1 MSAPEPVTTA
11 GTVRS
16 AGPPQ
21 ASTAPSGGSAVL
33 ASSVLTDA
41 GAVTSVGAPLLQV
54 RNLSTFF
61 PIRTGTIRAVDGV
74 SFDVERGK
82 TLCVVGESGSGKSV
96 TARSILQIV
105 DEPGRIMG
113 GSMLLHR
120 PDGSSVDLAKL
131 GRRSREIRAVR
142 GAEIAMIFQEPMS
155 SLSPVHTVGNQI
167 MEVLILHLKMSK
179 QQARARCVEL
189 LTQVEIPNPDRA
201 VDRYTFEFSGGM
213 RQRVMIAMALACNP
227 SLLIAD
233 EPTTALDVTTQA
245 EILDLIKNLQKSHGM
260 AVMFITHDMG
270 VVAEIA
276 DQVIVMNH
284 GKVVETGP
292 VDTIFHAPQDPYTQM
307 LIGSVTKLGRTADI
321 RLKRAPI
328 PATAEP
334 ILRVRDLSMVFGDAK
349 KGSVRAVDGVSLS
362 VMPGESLGI
371 VGESGS
377 GKTTMG
383 RCLLRVYE
391 PNSGAID
398 YRRAD
403 GSVVDIVT
411 ADKHT
416 LKACRREI
424 RMIFQDPVGSLNPR
438 MTVAQIV
445 GEPLLV
451 NGLAKGKD
459 LDDRVAELLQNVG
472 LEPAWRERY
481 PHAFSGGQR
490 QRIGI
495 ARALALNPRI
505 IVADEAT
512 SALDV
517 SLRSQMLDLLLN
529 LQDKLGLSFIFIS
542 HDIAVIRYFCDRVAV
557 MYRGKVV
564 ETGETNQVCD
574 APTHPYTQ
582 ALLSAIPQPDP
593 RARGMHKRFR
603 YQPQG

>member
-1 MSAPEPVTTA
+1 MIASGQTLSALPTGSTSSLLLK
-11 GTVRS
+11 VR
-16 AGPPQ
+16 
-21 ASTAPSGGSAVL
+21 
-33 ASSVLTDA
+33 D
-41 GAVTSVGAPLLQV
+41 LQ
-54 RNLSTFF
+54 TYF
-61 PIRTGTIRAVDGV
+61 PIRTGTIKAVDGV
-74 SFDVERGK
+74 SFDVQRGK

-120 PDGSSVDLAKL
+120 ADGSSLDLAQL
-131 GRRSREIRAVR
+131 GQRSREIRAVR

-167 MEVLILHLKMSK
+167 MEVLTLHLKMSK
-179 QQARARCVEL
+179 DQARARCVEL
-189 LTQVEIPNPDRA
+189 LTQVEIPNPAKA

-213 RQRVMIAMALACNP
+213 RQRVMIAMALACKP
-227 SLLIAD
+227 ALLIAD

-245 EILDLIKNLQKSHGM
+245 EILDLIKNLQKTHGM

-276 DQVIVMNH
+276 DEVIVMNH
-284 GKVVETGP
+284 GRVVETGS
-292 VDTIFHAPQDPYTQM
+292 VDAIFHAPQDPYTQM
-307 LIGSVTKLGRTADI
+307 LINSVTKLGRTADI
-321 RLKRAPI
+321 RLKRPPI
-328 PATAEP
+328 ASAAEP
-334 ILRVRDLSMVFGDAK
+334 ILQVRGLQQYFGSAK
-349 KGSVRAVDGVSLS
+349 TLVKAVDGVSFD

-391 PNSGAID
+391 PHAGSIN

-403 GSVVDIVT
+403 GSVVDIVQ
-411 ADKHT
+411 ANKQT
-416 LKACRREI
+416 LKDCRREM

-451 NGLAKGKD
+451 NGIATGKA
-459 LDDRVAELLQNVG
+459 LDERVAELLQNVG

-495 ARALALNPRI
+495 ARAIALNPRVI
-505 IVADEAT
+505 IADEAT

-529 LQDKLGLSFIFIS
+529 LQDKLGLSFVFIS
-542 HDIAVIRYFCDRVAV
+542 HDIAVIRYFCDRIAV
-557 MYRGKVV
+557 MYRGKIV

-593 RARGMHKRFR
+593 RKRSMHKRFR
-603 YQPQG
+603 YQPES

>member
-1 MSAPEPVTTA
+1 MSVIDLAAGQEVRAAVQAPTILDVKNLVTHFP
-11 GTVRS
+11 VRS
-16 AGPPQ
+16 G
-21 ASTAPSGGSAVL
+21 V
-33 ASSVLTDA
+33 V
-41 GAVTSVGAPLLQV
+41 
-54 RNLSTFF
+54 
-61 PIRTGTIRAVDGV
+61 RAVDGV
-74 SFDVERGK
+74 SFTLQRGK
-82 TLCVVGESGSGKSV
+82 TLCIVGESGSGKSV

-105 DEPGRIMG
+105 DAPGRIVS
-113 GSMLLHR
+113 GSMVLHR
-120 PDGSSVDLAKL
+120 PDGTSVDLAKL
-131 GRRSREIRAVR
+131 NPRGREIRAVR
-142 GAEIAMIFQEPMS
+142 GREIAMIFQEPMS
-155 SLSPVHTVGNQI
+155 SLSPVHTVGDQI
-167 MEVLILHLKMSK
+167 MEVLRLHLGMGKK
-179 QQARARCVEL
+179 EARARCVEL
-189 LTQVEIPNPDRA
+189 LKQVEIPNAETA

-245 EILDLIKNLQKSHGM
+245 EILDLIRRLQKQHGM

-276 DQVIVMNH
+276 DDVLVMHH
-284 GKVVETGP
+284 GKVRESGP
-292 VDTIFHAPQDPYTQM
+292 VDAIFHAPQDDYTRM
-307 LIGSVTKLGRTADI
+307 LIGSVLKLEQKAEI

-328 PATAEP
+328 AEEAP
-334 ILRVRDLSMVFGDAK
+334 PVLQVRNLAMYFGSLKAPL
-349 KGSVRAVDGVSLS
+349 RAVDDVSLE
-362 VMPGESLGI
+362 VRPGETLGI

-391 PNSGAID
+391 PQAGTID

-403 GSVVDIVT
+403 GEVIDLLK
-411 ADKHT
+411 ADKET

-438 MTVAQIV
+438 MTVAQII

-451 NGLAKGKD
+451 NKIAQGRE
-459 LDDRVAELLQNVG
+459 LDERVAELLRQVG
-472 LEPAWRERY
+472 LEPSWRERY

-495 ARALALNPRI
+495 ARAIALNPRI

-517 SLRSQMLDLLLN
+517 SLRSQMLDLMMS
-529 LQDKLGLSFIFIS
+529 LQDRLGLSYVFIS
-542 HDIAVIRYFCDRVAV
+542 HDIGVIRYMCDRVAV

-564 ETGETNQVCD
+564 ETGPAEQVCN

-582 ALLSAIPQPDP
+582 ALLSAIPRPDP
-593 RARGMHKRFR
+593 RARSIHRRHR
-603 YQPQG
+603 YVG

>member
-1 MSAPEPVTTA
+1 MTMTQGKSN
-11 GTVRS
+11 TV
-16 AGPPQ
+16 A
-21 ASTAPSGGSAVL
+21 
-33 ASSVLTDA
+33 A
-41 GAVTSVGAPLLQV
+41 GAVIPLLQV
-54 RNLSTFF
+54 RDLSTHF
-61 PIRTGTIRAVDGV
+61 PVRNGTIKAVDGV
-74 SFDVERGK
+74 SFDVERGR

-113 GSMLLHR
+113 GSMVLNR
-120 PDGSSVDLAKL
+120 ANGSSVDLAKL
-131 GRRSREIRAVR
+131 PSRGKEIRAVR

-167 MEVLILHLKMSK
+167 IEVLQLHIKMSK
-179 QQARARCVEL
+179 AEARARCIEL
-189 LTQVEIPNPDRA
+189 LTQVEIPNPDKA

-245 EILDLIKNLQKSHGM
+245 EILDLIKRLQQGHGM

-276 DQVIVMNH
+276 DQVIVMRN

-292 VDTIFHAPQDPYTQM
+292 VDQIFHAAQHEYTKM
-307 LIGSVTKLGRTADI
+307 LIGSVLKLGRKADI
-321 RLKRAPI
+321 RVQRTAP
-328 PATAEP
+328 TQKQEP
-334 ILRVRDLSMVFGDAK
+334 ILEVRDLAMHFGSAK
-349 KGSVRAVDGVSLS
+349 SSTKAVDGVSLTL
-362 VMPGESLGI
+362 MPGESLGI

-383 RCLLRVYE
+383 RCLLRVYD
-391 PNSGAID
+391 PTAGAIN
-398 YRRAD
+398 YRQPD
-403 GSVVDIVT
+403 GTVIDLVT
-411 ADKHT
+411 ANKHT
-416 LKACRREI
+416 LKQCRREM

-451 NGLAKGKD
+451 NGLASGKD
-459 LDDRVAELLQNVG
+459 LDDRVADLLQSVG

-495 ARALALNPRI
+495 ARAIALNPRI

-512 SALDV
+512 AALDV

-564 ETGETNQVCD
+564 ETGPTDQVCD

-603 YQPQG
+603 YTGASAV

>member
-1 MSAPEPVTTA
+1 M
-11 GTVRS
+11 TVNN
-16 AGPPQ
+16 
-21 ASTAPSGGSAVL
+21 V
-33 ASSVLTDA
+33 
-41 GAVTSVGAPLLQV
+41 LLQV
-54 RNLSTFF
+54 RDLSTHF
-61 PIRTGTIRAVDGV
+61 PIRNGTIKAVDGV

-113 GSMLLHR
+113 GSMVLNR
-120 PDGSSVDLAKL
+120 ADGSSVDLAKL
-131 GRRSREIRAVR
+131 DRRGAEIRAIR

-167 MEVLILHLKMSK
+167 MEVLQLHIKMSK
-179 QQARARCVEL
+179 AQARVRCIEL
-189 LTQVEIPNPDRA
+189 LTQVEIPAPTLA

-245 EILDLIKNLQKSHGM
+245 EILDLIKSLQKSHGM

-276 DQVIVMNH
+276 DQVIVMHN
-284 GKVVETGP
+284 GRIVETGP
-292 VDTIFHAPQDPYTQM
+292 VDTIFHAATHDYTRM
-307 LIGSVTKLGRTADI
+307 LISSVTKLGRTADI
-321 RLKRAPI
+321 RVQRAPI
-328 PATAEP
+328 ASTALP
-334 ILRVRDLSMVFGDAK
+334 ILEVRDLSMVFGDGK
-349 KGSVRAVDGVSLS
+349 KSAAVKAVDGVSLS
-362 VMPGESLGI
+362 LLPGESLGI

-391 PNSGAID
+391 PNSGSIN
-398 YRRAD
+398 YRRPD
-403 GSVVDIVT
+403 GSVIDIVK
-411 ADKHT
+411 ADKQT

-451 NGLAKGKD
+451 NGLAKGKA
-459 LDDRVAELLQNVG
+459 LDDRVAELLYNVG

-564 ETGETNQVCD
+564 ETGETSQVCD
-574 APTHPYTQ
+574 TPQHAYTQ

-603 YQPQG
+603 YTEKN

>member
-1 MSAPEPVTTA
+1 MSTEPARKT
-11 GTVRS
+11 
-16 AGPPQ
+16 
-21 ASTAPSGGSAVL
+21 SGVL
-33 ASSVLTDA
+33 LE
-41 GAVTSVGAPLLQV
+41 V
-54 RNLSTFF
+54 RNLQTHF
-61 PIRTGTIRAVDGV
+61 PVRNGTIKAVDGV

-105 DEPGRIMG
+105 DEPGRIIG

-120 PDGSSVDLAKL
+120 NDGSSVDLATL
-131 GRRSREIRAVR
+131 NRRGAEIRAVR

-167 MEVLILHLKMSK
+167 MEVLTLHLKMSK
-179 QQARARCVEL
+179 QDARARCVEL
-189 LTQVEIPNPDRA
+189 LTQVEIPNPDKA

-213 RQRVMIAMALACNP
+213 RQRVMIAMALACKP
-227 SLLIAD
+227 ALLIAD

-276 DQVIVMNH
+276 DQVIVMHNGH
-284 GKVVETGP
+284 VVETGD
-292 VDTIFHAPQDPYTQM
+292 VDTIFHAPKDDYTRM

-321 RLKRAPI
+321 RLKRPPI
-328 PATAEP
+328 ASDALP
-334 ILRVRDLSMVFGDAK
+334 ILEVRDLSMLFSNGK
-349 KGSVRAVDGVSLS
+349 STTRAVDGVSLS
-362 VMPGESLGI
+362 VLPGESLGI

-391 PNSGAID
+391 PNGGAID

-403 GSVVDIVT
+403 GSVVDIMK
-411 ADKHT
+411 ADKQT
-416 LKACRREI
+416 LKDCRREM

-451 NGLAKGKD
+451 NGLAKGKE
-459 LDDRVAELLQNVG
+459 LDDRVADLLRKVG

-529 LQDKLGLSFIFIS
+529 LQDQLGLSFIFIS

-574 APTHPYTQ
+574 APQHAYTQ

-603 YQPQG
+603 YAPEGVT

>member
-1 MSAPEPVTTA
+1 MSVTPQTMSVDSQTPKD
-11 GTVRS
+11 GVLLEVR
-16 AGPPQ
+16 G
-21 ASTAPSGGSAVL
+21 
-33 ASSVLTDA
+33 
-41 GAVTSVGAPLLQV
+41 LQTHF
-54 RNLSTFF
+54 S
-61 PIRTGTIRAVDGV
+61 IRTGTIKAVDGV
-74 SFDVERGK
+74 SFDVVRGK

-105 DEPGRIMG
+105 DDPGRIVS
-113 GSMLLHR
+113 GSMVLHR
-120 PDGSSVDLAKL
+120 PDGSSVDLAQL
-131 GRRSREIRAVR
+131 GARSREIRAVR

-167 MEVLILHLKMSK
+167 MEVLTLHLKMSK
-179 QQARARCVEL
+179 EQARARCVEL
-189 LTQVEIPNPDRA
+189 LTQVEIPNPAKA

-213 RQRVMIAMALACNP
+213 RQRVMIAMALACKP
-227 SLLIAD
+227 ALLIAD

-245 EILDLIKNLQKSHGM
+245 EILDLIKNLQKSQGM

-284 GKVVETGP
+284 GKVVETGT
-292 VDTIFHAPQDPYTQM
+292 VDDIFHAPKDDYTRM
-307 LIGSVTKLGRTADI
+307 LISSVTKLGRTADI
-321 RLKRAPI
+321 RLSRPPI
-328 PATAEP
+328 SSTVEP
-334 ILRVRDLSMVFGDAK
+334 ILQVRDLKQYFGTAK
-349 KGSVRAVDGVSLS
+349 APIKAVDGVSFS

-383 RCLLRVYE
+383 RCLLRVYD
-391 PNSGAID
+391 PTAGAID

-403 GSVVDIVT
+403 GSVVDIVK
-411 ADKHT
+411 ADKQT
-416 LKACRREI
+416 LKDCRREM
-424 RMIFQDPVGSLNPR
+424 RMIFQDPVSSLNPR

-451 NGLAKGKD
+451 NGIATGKA
-459 LDDRVAELLQNVG
+459 LDERVAELLQNVG

-495 ARALALNPRI
+495 ARAIALNPRVI
-505 IVADEAT
+505 IADEAT

-529 LQDKLGLSFIFIS
+529 LQDKLGLSFVFIS
-542 HDIAVIRYFCDRVAV
+542 HDIAVIRYFCDRIAV
-557 MYRGKVV
+557 MYRGKIV

-593 RARGMHKRFR
+593 RARSMHKRFR
-603 YQPQG
+603 YNPES

>member
-1 MSAPEPVTTA
+1 MRATPTNELSV
-11 GTVRS
+11 

-21 ASTAPSGGSAVL
+21 
-33 ASSVLTDA
+33 
-41 GAVTSVGAPLLQV
+41 GAQAIPLLQV
-54 RNLSTFF
+54 RDLRTHF
-61 PIRTGTIRAVDGV
+61 PIRNGVIKAVDGV

-113 GSMLLHR
+113 GSMLLNR
-120 PDGSSVDLAKL
+120 ADGSSVDLAKL
-131 GRRSREIRAVR
+131 NRRGAEIRAVR

-167 MEVLILHLKMSK
+167 MEVLTLHLKMTK
-179 QQARARCVEL
+179 AQARARCIEL
-189 LTQVEIPNPDRA
+189 LTQVEIPAPSIA

-213 RQRVMIAMALACNP
+213 RQRVMIAMALACKP

-245 EILDLIKNLQKSHGM
+245 EILDLIRNLQKSHGM

-276 DQVIVMNH
+276 DEVIVMHN

-292 VDTIFHAPQDPYTQM
+292 VDTIFHAAKHDYTRM
-307 LIGSVTKLGRTADI
+307 LISSVTKLGRTADI
-321 RLKRAPI
+321 RVQRAPI
-328 PATAEP
+328 ASTALP
-334 ILRVRDLSMVFGDAK
+334 ILEVRDLSMVFGGASK
-349 KGSVRAVDGVSLS
+349 KAAVVKAVDGVSLTL
-362 VMPGESLGI
+362 MPGESLGV

-391 PNSGAID
+391 PNSGVIN
-398 YRRAD
+398 YRRPD
-403 GSVVDIVT
+403 GSVIDIAR
-411 ADKHT
+411 ADKQT
-416 LKACRREI
+416 LKACRREM

-451 NGLAKGKD
+451 NGIAKGKE
-459 LDDRVAELLQNVG
+459 LDDRVAELLYNVG

-495 ARALALNPRI
+495 ARAIALNPRI

-564 ETGETNQVCD
+564 ETGETNRVCD
-574 APTHPYTQ
+574 TPQHAYTQ

-603 YQPQG
+603 YTEKA